1 MECPKMTKIA
11 PKTRFTLAAAAVAL
25 ACVSGATFASA
36 QPGEGPR
43 GDMTRAA
50 FLERT
55 GKMFERMDL
64 TGDGQLDAADR
75 AAAQAQRFGKLDADG
90 NGEVSK
96 TEMQAAHEARKAK
109 MAERMAK
116 REARAAQMM
125 DRRFAMLDKDGSGGV
140 SQAEMAAA
148 REQRGEMKRER
159 KGPGGEAREGRTG
172 QRGERMAEGRG
183 KRGGKAGPGAGHGR
197 KGMMHELARRA
208 DVNQDRIVTRA
219 EFDTA
224 VAAHFAQ
231 MDADGNG
238 TVTAAER
245 KAARAAHMGERRGRR
260 GGPQG
265 DGQ

>member
-1 MECPKMTKIA
+1 MTRLA
-11 PKTRFTLAAAAVAL
+11 PKFRFPLAAATVVL
-25 ACVSGATFASA
+25 ACVGGATLASA
-36 QPGEGPR
+36 QPGDRPM

-50 FLERT
+50 FLEQA

-64 TGDGQLDAADR
+64 TRDGQLDAADR
-75 AAAQAQRFGKLDADG
+75 SAAQSQRFGKIDADG

-96 TEMQAAHEARKAK
+96 AEMHAAQEARKAK
-109 MAERMAK
+109 MTK
-116 REARAAQMM
+116 RETRAAQMM

-148 REQRGEMKRER
+148 REQRGAMKRDH
-159 KGPGGEAREGRTG
+159 KGPGGEAREGRMG

-183 KRGGKAGPGAGHGR
+183 KRGGKMGRGPGGG
-197 KGMMHELARRA
+197 MHELARTA

-238 TVTAAER
+238 TVTVAER
-245 KAARAAHMGERRGRR
+245 KAARAAHMGERRGERR
-260 GGPQG
+260 SGGQ
-265 DGQ
+265 